1 MFGVHTTLGINSKG
15 NCILFITF
23 SNCRLFECVSLKFAS
38 SVQSQ
43 VDSFLVCVDTMSI
56 AFVYE
61 KAMVFCLLLLQLIPH
76 LGNFKNYPLLDLKSV
91 ASPTQLEYVTVNKLD
106 MTFFKWT
113 TLITCANVLCMY
125 LMIHFRV
132 VECCSSGFERW

>member
-1 MFGVHTTLGINSKG
+1 MTLGINSKG

-23 SNCRLFECVSLKFAS
+23 SNCRLFKCVSLKFAS
-38 SVQSQ
+38 NFQSE
-43 VDSFLVCVDTMSI
+43 VHSFLVCIVTMSI
-56 AFVYE
+56 TFVHE
-61 KAMVFCLLLLQLIPH
+61 KAMVFCLLLLQLIAH

-91 ASPTQLEYVTVNKLD
+91 ASPTQLEYVRVNKLD

-113 TLITCANVLCMY
+113 SLITCANVLCTY

-132 VECCSSGFERW
+132 VECYSSGFERW